1 MRSVCSA
8 RPGAVCAGAWAPL
21 GAISEGR
28 GGAGNAQWRGGDFWG
43 CGRDWGGGGGEVGG
57 RVGKPAEP
65 GSASGGAGGCR
76 RVQCVQVQ
84 TIRSTRSHESASLQD
99 TH

>member
-1 MRSVCSA
+1 MCGCV
-8 RPGAVCAGAWAPL
+8 GAVG
-21 GAISEGR
+21 GDF
-28 GGAGNAQWRGGDFWG
+28 GGAGGGREMRSGEGGDFWG
-43 CGRDWGGGGGEVGG
+43 CGRDRGVGEEVGG

-65 GSASGGAGGCR
+65 GSASGEVGGCR

>member
-1 MRSVCSA
+1 MRGCV
-8 RPGAVCAGAWAPL
+8 GAV

-28 GGAGNAQWRGGDFWG
+28 GGGREMRSGEGGDFWG
-43 CGRDWGGGGGEVGG
+43 CGREWGVWGGGGG

>member
-1 MRSVCSA
+1 MKTKIPQLAHLSLA
-8 RPGAVCAGAWAPL
+8 TLALGLMFAPNAQAAIWFDNEAGDL
-21 GAISEGR
+21 DF
-28 GGAGNAQWRGGDFWG
+28 GNATNWNTNQLPS
-43 CGRDWGGGGGEVGG
+43 VGG
-57 RVGKPAEP
+57 NGNAFI
-65 GSASGGAGGCR
+65 GASGGAGGCR